1 MSKFTEAQLEQ
12 AIIELLGREK
22 YPHVSGE
29 SLDREPREVLIKNDL
44 RLFLN
49 RQYGD
54 EGITDS
60 EIETIIRRL
69 ESLPASDLYS
79 SNKTIMKMVSDGFL
93 LRREDRTRKDLFIQ
107 LIDYRDLTQFRT
119 PRPGELP
126 IIGKDTLGAYG
137 NKGNIYK
144 IVSQMEITGFEKRV
158 PDLILY
164 INGLPLAVFEFKSA
178 IREEATIHD
187 AFIQITVRYTRDIP
201 ELLKYNAFCIISD
214 GVNSKMGSLFAPYE
228 YYYAWRKISA
238 DDEVERD
245 GIDSL
250 LTMIRGLF
258 NQQRLRDVIRNF
270 IFFPDSSR
278 REEKIVCRYPQY
290 YATVKLY
297 NNILRHRRPEGDG
310 KDGTYFGATGCGK
323 SLTMLFLTRLLMKSL
338 DFASPTIV
346 LITDRNDLDDQLS
359 RLFTGA
365 KGFVGDDAIVSVES
379 REDLRGRLRG
389 IESGGVFLTTIH
401 KFTEDTS
408 LLTNRD
414 NVICISDEAHR
425 SQVNLEQKIRI
436 TDKGVHKSFGFAKYL
451 HDSLP
456 NATYVGFTG
465 TPIDATIDVFGDVV
479 DAYTMTESVQDEI
492 TVRIVYEG
500 RASQSHAGQCQAPGD

>member
-278 REEKIVCRYPQY
+278 REEKSVCRYPQY